1 LIAQRRVGAGEP
13 LVLLHALGT
22 DRHMWDPVIDRLA
35 EERDV
40 IALDMPGFG
49 ESPVLAGDVAP
60 TARREPSPAAAIA
73 LGDDVTTTARHDP
86 ALARAMLDPARLAA
100 IAGGGPVTPADL
112 AAAIHAHLVA
122 LGVARPH
129 VAGNSLGGWVA
140 LELAL
145 AGHARS
151 VTAIAPAGL
160 WAQPLAPKR
169 SAAHALAGTLNPAL
183 PALLKTAR
191 GRRIALGDTIA
202 HPERVPYAAALQLV
216 RAYGQ
221 APGFDAANAGMRAG
235 RFTGLAEIDVPLTL
249 AWPEHDRLVARPSTV
264 PAFAHEFRLRGCGHM
279 PTWDDP
285 EQVARVLL
293 AGSTATTRPEASR
306 R

>member
-1 LIAQRRVGAGEP
+1 
-13 LVLLHALGT
+13 VL
-22 DRHMWDPVIDRLA
+22 
-35 EERDV
+35 
-40 IALDMPGFG
+40 ALDMPGFG
-49 ESPVLAGDVAP
+49 ASG
-60 TARREPSPAAAIA
+60 TISPAA
-73 LGDDVTTTARHDP
+73 
-86 ALARAMLDPARLAA
+86 
-100 IAGGGPVTPADL
+100 PADL
-112 AAAIHAHLVA
+112 AAAIHTHLVA
-122 LGVARPH
+122 LGLERPH

-160 WAQPLAPKR
+160 WERPLAPKR
-169 SAAHALAGTLNPAL
+169 AAAHAVARTLDPAL

-191 GRRIALGDTIA
+191 GRRLALGGTIA

-235 RFTGLAEIDVPLTL
+235 RFTGLAEIGVPLTL
-249 AWPEHDRLVARPSTV
+249 AWPEHDRLVARPRVV
-264 PAFAHEFRLRGCGHM
+264 PAFAHEFRLTGCGHM

-285 EQVARVLL
+285 EQVANVLL
-293 AGSTATTRPEASR
+293 AGSSPAPRDVELAAEQDR
-306 R
+306 DAG

>member
-1 LIAQRRVGAGEP
+1 MIAQRRVGVGEP

-35 EERDV
+35 AERDV

-49 ESPVLAGDVAP
+49 ASPTIAELARRGLAASERPASPADLAGVD
-60 TARREPSPAAAIA
+60 
-73 LGDDVTTTARHDP
+73 H
-86 ALARAMLDPARLAA
+86 ARLAA
-100 IAGGGPVTPADL
+100 LAAGGAVSPADL
-112 AAAIHAHLVA
+112 AAAIHSHLVA
-122 LGVARPH
+122 LGLDRPH

-145 AGHARS
+145 AGRARS

-160 WAQPLAPKR
+160 WAQPLSPKR
-169 SAAHALAGTLNPAL
+169 SAARRLARALRPAL
-183 PALLKTAR
+183 PALLKSGR
-191 GRRIALGDTIA
+191 GRRIALGGTIA
-202 HPERVPYAAALQLV
+202 HPERIPYAAALALV
-216 RAYGQ
+216 RAYAD

-264 PAFAHEFRLRGCGHM
+264 PAVAREFRLRGCGHM

-293 AGSTATTRPEASR
+293 AGSALAPCDIELAAEQDRDAR
-306 R
+306 

>member
-1 LIAQRRVGAGEP
+1 LIAQHRVGAGGP

-35 EERDV
+35 GERDV

-49 ESPVLAGDVAP
+49 ESATMAEG
-60 TARREPSPAAAIA
+60 ARD
-73 LGDDVTTTARHDP
+73 G
-86 ALARAMLDPARLAA
+86 LDPARLGA
-100 IAGGGPVTPADL
+100 IADGGPVTPADL

-122 LGVARPH
+122 LGLDRPH

-160 WAQPLAPKR
+160 WAQPLSPKR
-169 SAAHALAGTLNPAL
+169 SAAHALARTLNPAL
-183 PALLKTAR
+183 PTLLRTAR
-191 GRRIALGDTIA
+191 GRGLALGGTIA

-235 RFTGLAEIDVPLTL
+235 RFAGLAEIDVPLTL
-249 AWPEHDRLVARPSTV
+249 AWPEHDRLVARPSAV

-293 AGSTATTRPEASR
+293 AGSALAPRDVELAAEQDR
-306 R
+306 DAR